1 MTVVKWSRPVPA
13 LAVVALAAAASG
25 TPSVAHAPGCWSGR
39 SSPVGSVSHVYLI
52 PHGCTWLGK
61 PRIGHVSIGPQ
72 FRTRIHGTD
81 DGAALVRDPMG
92 EAYGVCGFGTFLVTW
107 PRFVVTARR
116 IAWGDGTGCHDLP
129 EGRAVTWEGR
139 FVWRPREGRRP
150 ARWEPVLTRSS
161 PPLRRP

>member
-1 MTVVKWSRPVPA
+1 MV
-13 LAVVALAAAASG
+13 LVVAGIASATSI
-25 TPSVAHAPGCWSGR
+25 TPGVAHAPGCWSGN

-81 DGAALVRDPMG
+81 DGAALVRDPIG
-92 EAYGVCGFGTFLVTW
+92 EALGVCGFSTFFVLW

-116 IAWGDGTGCHDLP
+116 VAWGDGTGCHDLS
-129 EGRAVTWEGR
+129 EGRAVSWEGR
-139 FVWRPREGRRP
+139 FVWRSRDGPRP

-161 PPLRRP
+161 PPLRR